1 MEEEMMPK
9 YYILKRKLIKMIDQ
23 EEFKINEAIPSE
35 RELINMYDVSRI
47 TVRRAVDELVNEGY
61 LYKVQGKGT
70 YVKSDDYNQDLISIT
85 SCTEDILKLG
95 MKPSRIV
102 ISSDVISADKKRMR
116 NLELGENE
124 KVFRLKRIYFAN
136 QMPVNYTTTFLPN
149 KLFPDLQAYDYSKKS
164 LYDVLKKIYNVKI
177 TRASRTIEAILAQDD
192 TAEYLDV
199 EEGMPVL
206 LFRCV
211 TYGIV
216 NGKEL
221 PIENFK
227 CCYRSDMFKFYIKQV
242 GPLNK

>member
-23 EEFKINEAIPSE
+23 EEFKVNEAIPSE
-35 RELINMYDVSRI
+35 RELISMYDVSRI

-70 YVKSDDYNQDLISIT
+70 YVKSDDYGQDLISIT

-95 MKPSRIV
+95 MKPSRKV
-102 ISSDVISADKKRMR
+102 ISADVIFADKKRMR

-124 KVFRLKRIYFAN
+124 KVFRLKRVYSADGI
-136 QMPVNYTTTFLPN
+136 PVNYTITFLPN
-149 KLFPDLQAYDYSKKS
+149 KLFPDLQSYDFSKKS
-164 LYDVLKKIYNVKI
+164 LYDVLKTKYNVRI
-177 TRASRTIEAILAQDD
+177 TRATRSIEAILAQDD
-192 TAEYLDV
+192 TAEYLDIK
-199 EEGMPVL
+199 EGMPVL

-221 PIENFK
+221 PVENFK
-227 CCYRSDMFKFYIKQV
+227 CCYRSDLFKFYIKQA
-242 GPLNK
+242 GPFKK